1 MDWVWVL
8 PPCPS
13 YAQPPAPTTPTGEMD
28 HGDKQKRLIQGW
40 HQEQAQVKGQSD
52 PPKFIFMLMTYMSFK
67 IKIGRIGMGSKRY
80 A

>member
-1 MDWVWVL
+1 
-8 PPCPS
+8 
-13 YAQPPAPTTPTGEMD
+13 MD